1 MRTQILKFPSNY
13 LSLNYIN
20 VKSFVREKWL
30 SKQDLNRNFKWKIP
44 VFGGHMSNTRGRI
57 VINCR

>member
-20 VKSFVREKWL
+20 VKSYVREKGL
-30 SKQDLNRNFKWKIP
+30 SKQDFKRKIP
-44 VFGGHMSNTRGRI
+44 VFGGHMSNARGRI